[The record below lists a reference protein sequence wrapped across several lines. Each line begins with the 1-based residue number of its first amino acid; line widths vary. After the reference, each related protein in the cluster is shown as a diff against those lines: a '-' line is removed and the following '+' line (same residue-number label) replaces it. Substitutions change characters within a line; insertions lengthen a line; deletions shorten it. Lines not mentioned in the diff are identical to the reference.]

1 MGIYLI
7 LQNFIKIVKVIFFNI
22 NNLIDLIIILNITRE
37 KAKKKI
43 KPYL

>member
-37 KAKKKI
+37 KAKKK
-43 KPYL
+43 